1 MGKPLTKKE
10 REEKKKLFLEALE
23 ESMGMLT
30 TSAERAGTT
39 RESIDNWR
47 KLDHE
52 FDNAIKTIKD
62 KQKEFVEGQLMSAI
76 RNGNVASIMFFLK
89 TQCGWRETQHI
100 EVEQTGDID
109 VAAAINEIRE
119 QLGNGNQ

>member
-1 MGKPLTKKE
+1 MARPLTKKE

-23 ESMGMLT
+23 ESNGMMT

-39 RESIDNWR
+39 RMSIDNWR
-47 KLDHE
+47 KEDPE
-52 FDNAIKTIKD
+52 FDTAIKTIKE
-62 KQKEFVEGQLMSAI
+62 KQKEWVEGQLMTAI